1 MKIIH
6 LISGG
11 DVGGAKTHV
20 HSLLCGLAKTE
31 EVQLVCFMDG
41 PFAEEARQLNI
52 PTKIVKSR
60 SLRADCR
67 ALEALIRQGGYEIT
81 IAMAPGRNMMGA
93 LLLPPSADPGGDDGP
108 Q

>member
-52 PTKIVKSR
+52 PTCSMPPVFWAAISQSR
-60 SLRADCR
+60 STAESRR
-67 ALEALIRQGGYEIT
+67 SSRRRIF
-81 IAMAPGRNMMGA
+81 
-93 LLLPPSADPGGDDGP
+93 
-108 Q
+108 

>member
-20 HSLLCGLAKTE
+20 HSR
-31 EVQLVCFMDG
+31 
-41 PFAEEARQLNI
+41 FAAWQKRRRSSWSALWTAPLPKRHGQLNI

-67 ALEALIRQGGYEIT
+67 ALEALIRQGGYEI
-81 IAMAPGRNMMGA
+81 IHCHGSRANHDGRA
-93 LLLPPSADPGGDDGP
+93 ATPPSADPGGDDGP

>member
-67 ALEALIRQGGYEIT
+67 ALEA
-81 IAMAPGRNMMGA
+81 PGEHDGRA
-93 LLLPPSADPGGDDGP
+93 ATPPSADPGGDDGP

>member
-60 SLRADCR
+60 SLRLIAARWRHSFAR
-67 ALEALIRQGGYEIT
+67 AAMRSS
-81 IAMAPGRNMMGA
+81 IAMAPGRT
-93 LLLPPSADPGGDDGP
+93 
-108 Q
+108 